1 MVLLKNSWRFGK
13 FTLIAILMLS
23 LISGCGVSQPDSV
36 QQKNISGVEMFPLEN
51 ISKISS
57 IKATIDGEQIILQE
71 DQLKITLSLGSRFIY
86 RHEFITDNLSAA
98 PVKVNGSVFLPVSFI
113 DEYLTSNKDEDLSLY
128 HGAKYLPSE
137 VASALKDQN
146 NEHNRKILSA
156 IELPRSMDISIPKI
170 DENRILQTQLLSD
183 MPPELI
189 EDLESQGY
197 EDAGKYTYGEYQVI
211 SELQTLEEAGL
222 TFIKQTYPELS
233 QVDISDWT
241 VRDYN
246 QWQQEYVKEL
256 QSSIYNDEEKLL
268 MQEKEILIEDM
279 HYLRKEFY
287 DAVFEQPDQVLK
299 ECLENYYRI
308 TNERILK
315 Q

>member
-1 MVLLKNSWRFGK
+1 MVLFKNSWRFAK

-23 LISGCGVSQPDSV
+23 LVSGCGTSQPDSV

-51 ISKISS
+51 LSKISS

-98 PVKVNGSVFLPVSFI
+98 PVKINGSVFLPTSFI

-137 VASALKDQN
+137 VTSALKDQN

-183 MPPELI
+183 MPPELM

-233 QVDISDWT
+233 RMDISDWT

-268 MQEKEILIEDM
+268 MQEKGILIEDM

-287 DAVFEQPDQVLK
+287 DEVFQQSDQVLK